1 MKPSVILA
9 ASILLFAPILGGCAG
24 LRAPLT
30 EAISFERQ
38 AEAALAA
45 GNPDKALAIYR
56 QAAERWREAGSHKIY
71 AATLDSMARIH
82 KDRGDFDLAVDA
94 WQQALSVAKFTQD
107 TDAVLRTLGNLGMAH
122 SAWGRHEDALGY
134 YQQSLELAETLKHEA
149 SIARLH
155 NNIASV
161 HRYQGDLD
169 KAIQHY
175 EKALD
180 IDKRLKD
187 EMAIAT
193 RMANLGTVYMDRG
206 DYQRAKEHYEA
217 AVRAARKHNRTDK
230 LAIRLNNLGA
240 VSVSLGSYQEALTY
254 YQEALKLHG
263 ALDQRHE
270 IATVLSNMG
279 SAYWYLER
287 YDEAEKVLLQSIDI
301 KDALRRGATG
311 DIRRDY
317 LASQIDTYEWLT
329 STHVLGGAPAKGLL
343 AADSSRAKY
352 LVDQLQAGG
361 AQIDLDDPKALTKAF
376 LDRLPP
382 DTAVV
387 YYANTGWN
395 RLIRF
400 IATSEGVTATEI
412 DTSALLTKLSPRG
425 SQADATRLKGNREAL
440 ASSIRAYRKLL
451 TSPSPADDAERD
463 RQAGVLFDG
472 LLGGDPALMKRHH
485 LLIVPDASLAF
496 VPFETLRHDNR
507 YLIQG
512 QLVTYTPSLAV
523 SEIIRRRKESRGD
536 RSLLAM
542 GDARYQGPSVEKW
555 MEKIKKEEAAWN
567 ARRREARGLTLTE
580 AYEEL
585 GYASWPDLPGTRTE
599 VVGISEAVAHTQV
612 FLGNDVSEARIKEM
626 SQAGSLA
633 KFRMLHFA
641 THGITLPENP
651 SLSALVLSQSREGTQ
666 REDGYLTMRE
676 ISKLRIDADQ
686 VVLSACDTGLGKL
699 YAGEGVVGL
708 TQAFFVA
715 GARTVVVSLW
725 SVSDDSTAELMLYTY
740 KTMQNKKKSFAV
752 AMAEAKRR
760 FIDGSAGDA
769 DLKRPYHWAPFVHYG
784 MAHLED
790 APSR

>member
-1 MKPSVILA
+1 MKPSVVLA
-9 ASILLFAPILGGCAG
+9 AGVLLFTSILGGCVG
-24 LRAPLT
+24 VRAPV
-30 EAISFERQ
+30 ADAVSFERR

-45 GNPDKALAIYR
+45 GDPDRALAIYR
-56 QAAERWREAGSHKIY
+56 QAAERWREAGAHRIY
-71 AATLDSMARIH
+71 AATLDNMARIH
-82 KDRGDFDLAVDA
+82 KDRGDFDLAIDA
-94 WQQALSVAKFTQD
+94 WQQALSIAKFIQD

-122 SAWGRHEDALGY
+122 SAWGRHDDALGY
-134 YQQSLELAETLKHEA
+134 YQQSLDLAETLKHEA

-155 NNIASV
+155 NNIGSV
-161 HRYQGDLD
+161 HRYQGNLD
-169 KAIQHY
+169 KANVHY
-175 EKALD
+175 QKALD
-180 IDKRLKD
+180 INERLKD
-187 EMAIAT
+187 ELAIAT
-193 RMANLGTVYMDRG
+193 CMANLGTVYMDRG
-206 DYQRAKEHYEA
+206 DFQRAKEHYEA

-240 VSVSLGSYQEALTY
+240 VSVSLGNYQEGLTY
-254 YQEALKLHG
+254 YQEALKLHT
-263 ALDQRHE
+263 ALDQRDG

-287 YDEAEKVLLQSIDI
+287 YDEAEKVLLRSIDI
-301 KDALRRGATG
+301 KDALRRGAAG

-329 STHVLGGAPAKGLL
+329 STHVLAGAPTKGLL
-343 AADSSRAKY
+343 SADSSRAKY
-352 LVDQLQAGG
+352 LVDQLQAGV
-361 AQIDLDDPKALTKAF
+361 AQMDLEDPKALTKAF
-376 LDRLPP
+376 LDRLPA

-400 IATSEGVTATEI
+400 IATSEGVTANEI

-425 SQADATRLKGNREAL
+425 PQADTTRLKGNREAL
-440 ASSIRAYRKLL
+440 ASAIRVYRNLL
-451 TSPSPADDAERD
+451 TSPNPADDVERD
-463 RQAGVLFDG
+463 RQASVLFDG
-472 LLGGDPALMKRHH
+472 LLGGDGRLMKSHH

-507 YLIQG
+507 YLIQR

-523 SEIIRRRKESRGD
+523 SEINRRRKASRGD

-542 GDARYQGPSVEKW
+542 GAADYQGPSVKKGVER
-555 MEKIKKEEAAWN
+555 MKKEEVAWN

-580 AYEEL
+580 AYEDL
-585 GYASWPDLPGTRTE
+585 GHASWPDLPGTRAE
-599 VVGISEAVAHTQV
+599 VVGIAETVTNAQV
-612 FLGNDVSEARIKEM
+612 LLGHDVSEARIKEM

-633 KFRMLHFA
+633 RFRMLHFA
-641 THGITLPENP
+641 THGITLPENA
-651 SLSALVLSQSREGTQ
+651 SLSALVLSQSRNATQ

-686 VVLSACDTGLGKL
+686 VVLSACETGLGKL

-725 SVSDDSTAELMLYTY
+725 SVSDDSTAELMLHTY
-740 KTMQNKKKSFAV
+740 KTMQTQKKSLAV

-784 MAHLED
+784 MAPLQN
-790 APSR
+790 P

>member
-1 MKPSVILA
+1 MKPKFVLA
-9 ASILLFAPILGGCAG
+9 AGALLLASLGGCGGYQAHVTN
-24 LRAPLT
+24 AV
-30 EAISFERQ
+30 SDERQ
-38 AEAALAA
+38 AEAELKA
-45 GNPDKALAIYR
+45 GNPDRALAIYER
-56 QAAERWREAGSHKIY
+56 AAEHWREVGAHRIY

-94 WQQALSVAKFTQD
+94 WQQALSIAKFTQD

-134 YQQSLELAETLKHEA
+134 YQQSLELARTLKHEA

-161 HRYQGDLD
+161 HRYQGNLD
-169 KAIQHY
+169 RAIEHY
-175 EKALD
+175 QKALD
-180 IDKRLKD
+180 IDRRLKD
-187 EMAIAT
+187 EMAVAT
-193 RMANLGTVYMDRG
+193 CMANLGTVYMDRG
-206 DYQRAKEHYEA
+206 DFQRAKTHYEA
-217 AVRAARKHNRTDK
+217 AVGAARKHKRDDK

-240 VSVSLGSYQEALTY
+240 VSVSLGNYQEGLKY
-254 YQEALKLHG
+254 YQEALKLHR
-263 ALDQRHE
+263 ALKQRHE
-270 IATVLSNMG
+270 VATVLSNMG

-329 STHVLGGAPAKGLL
+329 STHVLAGAPAKGLL

-361 AQIDLDDPKALTKAF
+361 APIDLDDPQALTRAF
-376 LDRLPP
+376 LDRVPA

-387 YYANTGWN
+387 YYANAGWN

-400 IATSEGVTATEI
+400 VATSEGVTATVI
-412 DTSALLTKLSPRG
+412 DTSALLTRLAPGGPK
-425 SQADATRLKGNREAL
+425 ADPTRLEGNQEAL
-440 ASSIRAYRKLL
+440 AAAIRAYRKLL
-451 TSPSPADDAERD
+451 TSPDPADDAERN
-463 RQAGVLFDG
+463 RQAGVLFEG
-472 LLGGDPALMKRHH
+472 LLGGDPSLLKRPH

-496 VPFETLRHDNR
+496 VPFETLRHGNR

-523 SEIIRRRKESRGD
+523 SEIIRRRKESHGD

-542 GDARYQGPSVEKW
+542 GDAHYQGLAVKKWVEKTR
-555 MEKIKKEEAAWN
+555 KEEAAWN
-567 ARRREARGLTLTE
+567 ARKREARGLTLTD

-585 GYASWPDLPGTRTE
+585 GYESWPDLPGTRTE
-599 VVGISEAVAHTQV
+599 VVGIAKTVANAQV
-612 FLGNDVSEARIKEM
+612 FLGDDVSEERIKQM

-633 KFRMLHFA
+633 RFRMLHFA
-641 THGITLPENP
+641 THGLTMPENP
-651 SLSALVLSQSREGTQ
+651 SLSALILSQSSKVTK

-676 ISKLRIDADQ
+676 ISRLRIDADQ

-725 SVSDDSTAELMLYTY
+725 SVSDDSTAKLMLHTY
-740 KTMQNKKKSFAV
+740 RTMQDKKKSFAV
-752 AMAEAKRR
+752 AMAEAKRS
-760 FIDGSAGDA
+760 FIDGSAGDP
-769 DLKRPYHWAPFVHYG
+769 DLRRPYHWAPFVHYG
-784 MAHLED
+784 MAS
-790 APSR
+790 AR

>member
-1 MKPSVILA
+1 MKPNTVLA
-9 ASILLFAPILGGCAG
+9 AGILFLASLGGCTG
-24 LRAPLT
+24 VRAHV
-30 EAISFERQ
+30 ADAVSFERQ

-45 GNPDKALAIYR
+45 GNPDRALAIYQR
-56 QAAERWREAGSHKIY
+56 AAEHWREAGAHKIY

-94 WQQALSVAKFTQD
+94 WQQALSIAKFTQD

-122 SAWGRHEDALGY
+122 SAWGRHEDALDY

-149 SIARLH
+149 SIARLL

-161 HRYQGDLD
+161 HRYRGNLD
-169 KAIQHY
+169 EAIAHY
-175 EKALD
+175 QKALD
-180 IDKRLKD
+180 IDRRLKD

-193 RMANLGTVYMDRG
+193 CMANLGTVYMDRG
-206 DYQRAKEHYEA
+206 DFQRAKEHYQA
-217 AVRAARKHNRTDK
+217 AVGAARKHNRKDK

-240 VSVSLGSYQEALTY
+240 VSVSLGNYQEGLTY
-254 YQEALKLHG
+254 YQEALQLHR

-270 IATVLSNMG
+270 VATVLSNMG

-329 STHVLGGAPAKGLL
+329 STHVLAGAPNKGLL

-361 AQIDLDDPKALTKAF
+361 SQIDLEDPKALTRAF
-376 LDRLPP
+376 LDRLPA
-382 DTAVV
+382 DTAAV

-400 IATSEGVTATEI
+400 VATSEGVTATEI
-412 DTSALLTKLSPRG
+412 DTSALLAKLSPRG
-425 SQADATRLKGNREAL
+425 PQADRTRLKGNQEAL
-440 ASSIRAYRKLL
+440 ASAIRAYRKLL
-451 TSPSPADDAERD
+451 TSPDPADDAERD
-463 RQAGVLFDG
+463 RQAGVLFEG
-472 LLGGDPALMKRHH
+472 LLGGDATLTTRQH
-485 LLIVPDASLAF
+485 LLIVPDASLGF

-507 YLIQG
+507 YLIQR

-523 SEIIRRRKESRGD
+523 SEIIRRRKQSRGD

-542 GDARYQGPSVEKW
+542 GDARYQGISVKKGVEKVN
-555 MEKIKKEEAAWN
+555 KEEAAWN
-567 ARRREARGLTLTE
+567 ARKREARGLVLTD
-580 AYEEL
+580 AYEEI
-585 GYASWPDLPGTRTE
+585 GHASWPDLPGTRTE
-599 VVGISEAVAHTQV
+599 VVGIAETVANAQV
-612 FLGNDVSEARIKEM
+612 FFGNDVSEARIKQM

-641 THGITLPENP
+641 THGITFPENP
-651 SLSALVLSQSREGTQ
+651 SLSALVLSQSRDATQ

-686 VVLSACDTGLGKL
+686 VVLSACETGLGKL

-725 SVSDDSTAELMLYTY
+725 SVSDDSTAALMLHTY
-740 KTMQNKKKSFAV
+740 QTMQSKKKSFAV
-752 AMAEAKRR
+752 ALAEAKRR
-760 FIDGSAGDA
+760 FIDGSAGDP

-784 MAHLED
+784 MAHLGD
-790 APSR
+790 APPR